1 MQQELEAAGD
11 SERPLWRRIADYPLV
26 ALVIAVVLYIVAVAV
41 GIALRS
47 IPLPIGSDWNEI
59 VHAIV
64 EICLVLAV
72 YKFVIIRLG
81 EHRRDDLPA
90 HHALRNL
97 GLGLAAGCLIF
108 STIVGLAALVGVYRI
123 TGAGD
128 ASRLVL
134 ELVGTAIIP
143 GFMEEML
150 FRGILFRWLEEFG
163 GSWAALV
170 LTSALFGLAHI
181 MNPNATWFSSF
192 AIAVEA
198 GVLLGGAYMLTRSL
212 WFPMGLHAAWN
223 FTQGEIFDVPVSGLG
238 EHGLVEAKLSGPSL
252 LSGGQFGLEASL
264 LALLV
269 ATAVGTWIVWAAVE
283 RGELM
288 MPRWVRRRAASAA

>member
-123 TGAGD
+123 TGGGD

-134 ELVGTAIIP
+134 ELVGTSIMP

-181 MNPNATWFSSF
+181 MKKNARQYQIGLHLRIQRQQRFRRMEH
-192 AIAVEA
+192 VA
-198 GVLLGGAYMLTRSL
+198 GVFQKAAEIVMMAVDGG
-212 WFPMGLHAAWN
+212 
-223 FTQGEIFDVPVSGLG
+223 
-238 EHGLVEAKLSGPSL
+238 
-252 LSGGQFGLEASL
+252 GGVTEFFH
-264 LALLV
+264 
-269 ATAVGTWIVWAAVE
+269 
-283 RGELM
+283 
-288 MPRWVRRRAASAA
+288 